1 MRVVFTTVSPDEHDY
16 LAREARARKEIDR
29 QLLEAGWLVQDKK
42 NANLGAGLGVAI
54 REFTHSVG
62 HGRSD
67 YALYVRR
74 KLVGVLEAK
83 AQGTTLSE
91 VEAQTKK
98 YVTGVP
104 DAMPAPL
111 TPLPFGY
118 ESTGAETRFTNFSDP
133 EPRARRIY
141 SFF

>member
-1 MRVVFTTVSPDEHDY
+1 MRVLFLTVSPYEHDH
-16 LAREARARKEIDR
+16 LARETRARKELDQ
-29 QLLEAGWLVQDKK
+29 QLVEAGWLVQDKK

-67 YALYVRR
+67 YALYVGRT
-74 KLVGVLEAK
+74 LVGGLEAK

-98 YVTGVP
+98 YVNGVP

-118 ESTGAETRFTNFSDP
+118 E
-133 EPRARRIY
+133 
-141 SFF
+141 